1 MKIEIKFLKSEFS
14 IFQLFLLYR
23 FYTKMGNGLTILSLR
38 IKDFYLINFYYDFEH
53 KRLRLKWF
61 FKFNKSWVFV

>member
-1 MKIEIKFLKSEFS
+1 MKLEIKFSKSEFS

-23 FYTKMGNGLTILSLR
+23 FYTKIGDGLAIFILR

-53 KRLRLKWF
+53 KRFRFRCF
-61 FKFNKSWVFV
+61 FRFNKDWIFV